1 LELLLCIPIPSL
13 FLRLD
18 NEIYVDEIRFNAK
31 PGEIVLCIPA
41 VMLVM

>member
-1 LELLLCIPIPSL
+1 MPIPSL

-18 NEIYVDEIRFNAK
+18 NEIYVDEMRFNAK
-31 PGEIVLCIPA
+31 PGEIVLLCIPA